1 MFIYLLFKLN
11 SKNLFDRE
19 GDLYKAYG
27 FEPACD
33 LLEIMKYKIGCLIK
47 GLRVILRVSAR
58 CLCQNIILW
67 HIAFISASVSDNIST
82 NPTASRWGLIT
93 YGYNLM

>member
-1 MFIYLLFKLN
+1 VAFLFIYLLFKLN

-27 FEPACD
+27 FEPARD
-33 LLEIMKYKIGCLIK
+33 LLEAAEYEIGCLIK

-67 HIAFISASVSDNIST
+67 HIAFFLPPFPIILAQTPPHRGGV
-82 NPTASRWGLIT
+82 
-93 YGYNLM
+93 